1 VDQAPPLDGP
11 ACRAADPADRE
22 ALFCRRQPTA
32 PTPAPSG
39 LLPVEPHSV
48 AELKLDGVRGPLLA
62 NKANRGGNTC
72 PVGVK
77 GGCSG
82 QVDGTAGLPQLPKCR
97 VRPGSYAWCQI
108 RTRAHDLLKL
118 CRSSSPL
125 KFPYRSKIVVQRR
138 KPRARLRE
146 LFNAPS
152 RRQRRGARTS
162 HCRIG
167 PISSPA
173 NRSCGAISARRA
185 CRCRVRGRS
194 H

>member
-82 QVDGTAGLPQLPKCR
+82 QVDGTAGLPPAPEMPRAPRQLRLVPDSDTRSRLTQVVPIVISLKVPLPKQNRCSASQAA
-97 VRPGSYAWCQI
+97 RPPS
-108 RTRAHDLLKL
+108 RA
-118 CRSSSPL
+118 
-125 KFPYRSKIVVQRR
+125 VQR
-138 KPRARLRE
+138 AE
-146 LFNAPS
+146 
-152 RRQRRGARTS
+152 
-162 HCRIG
+162 
-167 PISSPA
+167 SPPA
-173 NRSCGAISARRA
+173 TWCAYIALPDRPDFEPC
-185 CRCRVRGRS
+185 
-194 H
+194 